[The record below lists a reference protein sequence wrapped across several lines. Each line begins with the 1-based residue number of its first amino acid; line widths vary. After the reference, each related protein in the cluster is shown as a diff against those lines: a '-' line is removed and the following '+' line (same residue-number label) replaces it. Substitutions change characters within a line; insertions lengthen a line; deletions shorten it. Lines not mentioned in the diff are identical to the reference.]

1 MRTLCAVA
9 LAAALTGCSSQPPLH
24 VQAAAESRGTN
35 GSTRFERT
43 AEPTIRLA
51 TFRTTSPAAGTR
63 SAGARRTEKPSSA
76 HARPTPRPKAPP
88 KARLAATK
96 STTIAAKAER
106 ATARIPLPRSSPKTQ
121 RPGNATESG
130 TTDDNNAARNRTAGR
145 ANSDTRTTEARVA
158 AATALAERVTAAT
171 ASAAPD
177 KKTDSTEGSGRLETA
192 MYGAIE
198 KPGSAPAYSR
208 ELPVAV
214 LMARQD
220 MTSISDLADR
230 TIAIDD
236 MYSASNRAISTALGA
251 AGAPSVQLSEG
262 QGTAI
267 NRLLDGEVS
276 AAVVALVSAEAARG
290 FPEIPGFR
298 IFRIPLSAASVKARP

>member
-1 MRTLCAVA
+1 M
-9 LAAALTGCSSQPPLH
+9 
-24 VQAAAESRGTN
+24 
-35 GSTRFERT
+35 
-43 AEPTIRLA
+43 
-51 TFRTTSPAAGTR
+51 
-63 SAGARRTEKPSSA
+63 
-76 HARPTPRPKAPP
+76 
-88 KARLAATK
+88 
-96 STTIAAKAER
+96 
-106 ATARIPLPRSSPKTQ
+106 
-121 RPGNATESG
+121 
-130 TTDDNNAARNRTAGR
+130 
-145 ANSDTRTTEARVA
+145 
-158 AATALAERVTAAT
+158 AERVTAAT